1 MKRII
6 RLTSCTKAANEN
18 EMTKKRVGQGLL
30 KLALF
35 LVMLFAIGSS
45 SVSAQ
50 QAKGS
55 DEALFAAKMDKA
67 KWKKSGLGFTY
78 PSFFVAREVYDD
90 DIPALYY
97 TYSWRKV
104 MLGYCS
110 LGAWAV
116 VDDNFPNE
124 GQQLIDKVKMKKI
137 TYKPRGKGV
146 FSGLTNDGRI
156 FYLKCK
162 PTEGGMVTHLEVL
175 ALIYPK
181 SYQKGADVLIKQIA
195 NW

>member
-30 KLALF
+30 RLALF
-35 LVMLFAIGSS
+35 FVMLFAMGSS

-50 QAKGS
+50 QPNGS
-55 DEALFAAKMDKA
+55 DEAQFAAKMDKA

-78 PSFFVAREVYDD
+78 PSCFVAREVYDD

-97 TYSWRKV
+97 TYRWRKV

-195 NW
+195 SW

>member
-1 MKRII
+1 MKQII

-30 KLALF
+30 RLALF
-35 LVMLFAIGSS
+35 FVMLFAMGSS

-50 QAKGS
+50 QPNGS
-55 DEALFAAKMDKA
+55 DEAQFAAKMDKV

-124 GQQLIDKVKMKKI
+124 GQQLINKVKMKKI
-137 TYKPRGKGV
+137 TYYPRGKGV
-146 FSGLTNDGRI
+146 FSGFTNDGRI
-156 FYLKCK
+156 FYAKCK

-195 NW
+195 SW

>member
-1 MKRII
+1 
-6 RLTSCTKAANEN
+6 
-18 EMTKKRVGQGLL
+18 MTKKRVGQGLIR
-30 KLALF
+30 LALF
-35 LVMLFAIGSS
+35 FVMLFAMGSS

-50 QAKGS
+50 QPNGS
-55 DEALFAAKMDKA
+55 DEAQFAAKMEKA
-67 KWKKSGLGFTY
+67 KWSKSGLGFNY
-78 PSFFVAREVYDD
+78 PSFFVAREVFDD
-90 DIPALYY
+90 DIPTLYY

-181 SYQKGADVLIKQIA
+181 SYQKSVDVLIKQIA
-195 NW
+195 SW

>member
-1 MKRII
+1 MKQII

-35 LVMLFAIGSS
+35 FVMLFAMGSS
-45 SVSAQ
+45 SASAQ
-50 QAKGS
+50 QTKGS
-55 DEALFAAKMDKA
+55 DETLFAAKMEKT

-181 SYQKGADVLIKQIA
+181 SYQKGADVLIKKIA

>member
-1 MKRII
+1 
-6 RLTSCTKAANEN
+6 
-18 EMTKKRVGQGLL
+18 MTKKRVGQGLL

-35 LVMLFAIGSS
+35 FVMLFAMGSS
-45 SVSAQ
+45 SVLAQ

-55 DEALFAAKMDKA
+55 DEAQFAAKMEKT
-67 KWKKSGLGFTY
+67 KWKKSGLGFNY
-78 PSFFVAREVYDD
+78 PSFFVPREVYDD

-124 GQQLIDKVKMKKI
+124 GQQLINKVKMKKI
-137 TYKPRGKGV
+137 TYYPRGKGV
-146 FSGLTNDGRI
+146 FSGFTNDGRI
-156 FYLKCK
+156 FYAKCK

-181 SYQKGADVLIKQIA
+181 SYQKSVDVLIKQIA

>member
-35 LVMLFAIGSS
+35 FVMLFAMGSS

-50 QAKGS
+50 QPNGS
-55 DEALFAAKMDKA
+55 DEAQFAAKMDKA

-78 PSFFVAREVYDD
+78 PSFFVAREVFDD
-90 DIPALYY
+90 DIPTLYN

-104 MLGYCS
+104 MLGYCL

-124 GQQLIDKVKMKKI
+124 GQQLIDKVKIKKI

-181 SYQKGADVLIKQIA
+181 SYQKSVDVLIKQIA
-195 NW
+195 SW

>member
-35 LVMLFAIGSS
+35 FVMLFAIGSS
-45 SVSAQ
+45 SVLAQ

-55 DEALFAAKMDKA
+55 DEAQFAAKMDKA

-124 GQQLIDKVKMKKI
+124 GQQLIDKVKIKKI

>member
-1 MKRII
+1 MKQII

-35 LVMLFAIGSS
+35 FVMLFAMGSS

-50 QAKGS
+50 QPNGS
-55 DEALFAAKMDKA
+55 DEAQFAAKMDKA

-78 PSFFVAREVYDD
+78 PNFFVAREVFDD
-90 DIPALYY
+90 DIPTLYN

-124 GQQLIDKVKMKKI
+124 GQQLINKVKMKKI
-137 TYKPRGKGV
+137 TYYPRGKGV
-146 FSGLTNDGRI
+146 FSGFTNDGRI
-156 FYLKCK
+156 FDAKCK

-181 SYQKGADVLIKQIA
+181 SYQKSVDVLIKQIA
-195 NW
+195 SW

>member
-35 LVMLFAIGSS
+35 FVMLFAIGSS

-55 DEALFAAKMDKA
+55 DEAQFAAKMDKA

-78 PSFFVAREVYDD
+78 PSFFVAREVFDD

-124 GQQLIDKVKMKKI
+124 GQQLINKVKMKKI
-137 TYKPRGKGV
+137 TYYPRGKGV
-146 FSGLTNDGRI
+146 FSGFTNDGRI
-156 FYLKCK
+156 FYAKCK

-181 SYQKGADVLIKQIA
+181 SYQKSVDVLIKQIA

>member
-30 KLALF
+30 RLALF
-35 LVMLFAIGSS
+35 FVMLFAMGSS

-50 QAKGS
+50 QPNGS
-55 DEALFAAKMDKA
+55 DETLFAAKMDKA
-67 KWKKSGLGFTY
+67 KWKKSGLGFNY

-90 DIPALYY
+90 DIPTLYY

-124 GQQLIDKVKMKKI
+124 GQQLINKVKIKKI

-181 SYQKGADVLIKQIA
+181 SYQKSVDVLIKQIA

>member
-18 EMTKKRVGQGLL
+18 EMTRKRVGQGLL

-35 LVMLFAIGSS
+35 FVMLFAMGSS
-45 SVSAQ
+45 SASAQ

>member
-35 LVMLFAIGSS
+35 FVMFFVAGSFS
-45 SVSAQ
+45 ALAQ

-55 DEALFAAKMDKA
+55 DEAQFAAKMEKA

-78 PSFFVAREVYDD
+78 PSFFVAREVFDD
-90 DIPALYY
+90 DIPTLYN

>member
-18 EMTKKRVGQGLL
+18 EMTKKRVGQDLL

-35 LVMLFAIGSS
+35 FVMFFVAGSFS
-45 SVSAQ
+45 ASAQ
-50 QAKGS
+50 QPNGS

-124 GQQLIDKVKMKKI
+124 GQQLINKVKMKKI
-137 TYKPRGKGV
+137 TYYPRGKGV
-146 FSGLTNDGRI
+146 FSGFTNDGRI
-156 FYLKCK
+156 FYAKCK

>member
-30 KLALF
+30 RLALF
-35 LVMLFAIGSS
+35 FVMLFAMGSS

-50 QAKGS
+50 QPNGS
-55 DEALFAAKMDKA
+55 DEAQFAAKMDKA

-78 PSFFVAREVYDD
+78 PNFFVAREVFDD
-90 DIPALYY
+90 DIPTLYN

-124 GQQLIDKVKMKKI
+124 GQQLINKVKMKKI
-137 TYKPRGKGV
+137 TYYPRGKGV
-146 FSGLTNDGRI
+146 FSGFTNDGRI
-156 FYLKCK
+156 FYAKCK

-181 SYQKGADVLIKQIA
+181 SYQKSVDVLIKQIA
-195 NW
+195 SW

>member
-1 MKRII
+1 MKQII

-35 LVMLFAIGSS
+35 FVMLFAMGSS

-50 QAKGS
+50 QPNGS
-55 DEALFAAKMDKA
+55 DEAQFAAKMDKA

-78 PSFFVAREVYDD
+78 PNFFVAREVFDD
-90 DIPALYY
+90 DIPTLYN

-124 GQQLIDKVKMKKI
+124 GQQLINKVKMKKI
-137 TYKPRGKGV
+137 TYYPRGKGV
-146 FSGLTNDGRI
+146 FSGFTNDGRI
-156 FYLKCK
+156 FYAKCK

-181 SYQKGADVLIKQIA
+181 SYQKSVDVLIKQIA
-195 NW
+195 SW

>member
-35 LVMLFAIGSS
+35 FVMLFAMGSS
-45 SVSAQ
+45 SASAQ
-50 QAKGS
+50 QTKGS
-55 DEALFAAKMDKA
+55 DETLFAAKMEKT

-181 SYQKGADVLIKQIA
+181 SYQKSVDVLIKQIA

>member
-30 KLALF
+30 RLALF
-35 LVMLFAIGSS
+35 FVMLFAMGSS

-55 DEALFAAKMDKA
+55 DEAQFAAKMDKA

-104 MLGYCS
+104 LLGYCS

>member
-1 MKRII
+1 MKQII

-35 LVMLFAIGSS
+35 FVMLFAMGSS

-50 QAKGS
+50 QPNGS
-55 DEALFAAKMDKA
+55 DEAQFAAKMDKA

-78 PSFFVAREVYDD
+78 PNFFVAREVFDD
-90 DIPALYY
+90 DIPTLYN

-116 VDDNFPNE
+116 VDDNFPSE
-124 GQQLIDKVKMKKI
+124 GQQLINKVKMKKI
-137 TYKPRGKGV
+137 TYYPRGKGV
-146 FSGLTNDGRI
+146 FSGFTNDGRI
-156 FYLKCK
+156 FYAKCK

-181 SYQKGADVLIKQIA
+181 SYQKSVDVLIKQIA
-195 NW
+195 SW

>member
-1 MKRII
+1 MKHII

-35 LVMLFAIGSS
+35 FVMLFAMGSS

-50 QAKGS
+50 QPNGS
-55 DEALFAAKMDKA
+55 DEAQFAAKMDKA

-78 PSFFVAREVYDD
+78 PNFFVAREVFDD
-90 DIPALYY
+90 DIPTLYN

-124 GQQLIDKVKMKKI
+124 GQQLINKVKMKKI
-137 TYKPRGKGV
+137 TYYPRGKGV
-146 FSGLTNDGRI
+146 FSGFTNDGRI
-156 FYLKCK
+156 FYAKCK

-181 SYQKGADVLIKQIA
+181 SYQKSVDVLIKQIA
-195 NW
+195 SW

>member
-35 LVMLFAIGSS
+35 FVMFFVAGSFS
-45 SVSAQ
+45 ASAQ

-55 DEALFAAKMDKA
+55 DEAQFAAKMDKA

-78 PSFFVAREVYDD
+78 PSFFVAREVFDE
-90 DIPALYY
+90 DIPTLYN

-124 GQQLIDKVKMKKI
+124 GQQLINKVKMKKI
-137 TYKPRGKGV
+137 TYYPRGKGV
-146 FSGLTNDGRI
+146 FSGFTNDGRI
-156 FYLKCK
+156 FYAKCK

-181 SYQKGADVLIKQIA
+181 SYQKSVDVLIKQIA
-195 NW
+195 SW

>member
-35 LVMLFAIGSS
+35 FVMLFAMGSS

-50 QAKGS
+50 QPNGS
-55 DEALFAAKMDKA
+55 DEAQFAAKMDKA

-78 PSFFVAREVYDD
+78 PSFFVAREVFDD
-90 DIPALYY
+90 DIPTLYN

-116 VDDNFPNE
+116 IDDNFPNE
-124 GQQLIDKVKMKKI
+124 GQQLINKVKMKKI
-137 TYKPRGKGV
+137 TYYPRGKGV
-146 FSGLTNDGRI
+146 FSGFTNDGRI
-156 FYLKCK
+156 FYAKCK

-181 SYQKGADVLIKQIA
+181 SYQKSVDVLIKQIA
-195 NW
+195 SW

>member
-18 EMTKKRVGQGLL
+18 EMTKKKVGQGLL
-30 KLALF
+30 RLALF
-35 LVMLFAIGSS
+35 FVMLFAMGSS

-50 QAKGS
+50 QPNGS
-55 DEALFAAKMDKA
+55 DEAQFAAKMDKA

-78 PSFFVAREVYDD
+78 PSFFVAREVFDD

-137 TYKPRGKGV
+137 TYYPRGKGV
-146 FSGLTNDGRI
+146 FSGFTNDGRI
-156 FYLKCK
+156 FYAKCK

-195 NW
+195 SW

>member
-1 MKRII
+1 MKQII

-35 LVMLFAIGSS
+35 FVMFFVAGSS
-45 SVSAQ
+45 ETSAQ
-50 QAKGS
+50 QTNGS
-55 DEALFAAKMDKA
+55 DEAQFAAKMEKA

-78 PSFFVAREVYDD
+78 PNFFVAREVFDD
-90 DIPALYY
+90 DIPTLYN
-97 TYSWRKV
+97 TYCWRKV

>member
-146 FSGLTNDGRI
+146 LSGLTNDGRI

>member
-18 EMTKKRVGQGLL
+18 EMTKKKVGQGLL
-30 KLALF
+30 RLALF
-35 LVMLFAIGSS
+35 FVMLFAMGSS

-50 QAKGS
+50 QPNGS
-55 DEALFAAKMDKA
+55 DEAQFAAKMDKA

-78 PSFFVAREVYDD
+78 PSFFVAREVFDD
-90 DIPALYY
+90 DIPTLYN

-124 GQQLIDKVKMKKI
+124 GQQLINKVKMKKI
-137 TYKPRGKGV
+137 TYYPRGKGV
-146 FSGLTNDGRI
+146 FSGFTNDGRI
-156 FYLKCK
+156 FYAKCK

-181 SYQKGADVLIKQIA
+181 SYQKSVDVLIKQIA
-195 NW
+195 SW

>member
-35 LVMLFAIGSS
+35 FVMLFAIGSS
-45 SVSAQ
+45 SVLAQ

-55 DEALFAAKMDKA
+55 DEAQFAAKMDKA

>member
-35 LVMLFAIGSS
+35 FVMLFAMGSS

-50 QAKGS
+50 QPNGS

-90 DIPALYY
+90 DIPTLYY

-124 GQQLIDKVKMKKI
+124 GQQLINKVKMKKI

>member
-1 MKRII
+1 MKQNI

-30 KLALF
+30 KLALLF
-35 LVMLFAIGSS
+35 VMLFVAGSS
-45 SVSAQ
+45 EALAQ
-50 QAKGS
+50 QPNGS
-55 DEALFAAKMDKA
+55 DEAQFAAKMDKA

-78 PSFFVAREVYDD
+78 PSFFVAREVFDD
-90 DIPALYY
+90 DIPTLYN

-124 GQQLIDKVKMKKI
+124 GQQLINKVKMKKI
-137 TYKPRGKGV
+137 TYYPRGKGV
-146 FSGLTNDGRI
+146 FSGFTNDGRI
-156 FYLKCK
+156 FYAKCK

-181 SYQKGADVLIKQIA
+181 SYQKSVDVLIKQIA
-195 NW
+195 SW

>member
-18 EMTKKRVGQGLL
+18 EMMKKRVGQGLL
-30 KLALF
+30 RLALF
-35 LVMLFAIGSS
+35 FVMLFAMGSS

-50 QAKGS
+50 QPNGS
-55 DEALFAAKMDKA
+55 DEAQFAAKMDKA

-78 PSFFVAREVYDD
+78 PSFFVAREVFDD

-104 MLGYCS
+104 LLGYCS

-124 GQQLIDKVKMKKI
+124 GQQLINKVKMKKI

-162 PTEGGMVTHLEVL
+162 PTEGGVVTHLEVL

-195 NW
+195 SW

>member
-30 KLALF
+30 RLALF
-35 LVMLFAIGSS
+35 FVIFFVAGSFS
-45 SVSAQ
+45 ASAQ

-55 DEALFAAKMDKA
+55 DEAQFAAKMEKT

-97 TYSWRKV
+97 TFSWRKV
-104 MLGYCS
+104 MLGYCL

-116 VDDNFPNE
+116 IDDNFPNE
-124 GQQLIDKVKMKKI
+124 GQQLINKVKMKKI
-137 TYKPRGKGV
+137 TYYPRGKGV

-156 FYLKCK
+156 FYAKCK

-181 SYQKGADVLIKQIA
+181 SYQKSVDVLIKQIA

>member
-18 EMTKKRVGQGLL
+18 EMTKKRVVQGLL

-35 LVMLFAIGSS
+35 FVMFFVAGSFS
-45 SVSAQ
+45 ASAQ

-78 PSFFVAREVYDD
+78 PNFFVAREVYDD
-90 DIPALYY
+90 DIPTLYY

-124 GQQLIDKVKMKKI
+124 GQQLINKVKIKKI

-181 SYQKGADVLIKQIA
+181 SYQKSVDVLIKQIA

>member
-1 MKRII
+1 MKQII

-18 EMTKKRVGQGLL
+18 EMTKKRVVQGLL

-35 LVMLFAIGSS
+35 FVMFFVAGSFS
-45 SVSAQ
+45 ASAQ

-55 DEALFAAKMDKA
+55 DETQFAAKMDKA

-124 GQQLIDKVKMKKI
+124 GQQLINKVKIKKI
-137 TYKPRGKGV
+137 TYYPRGKGV
-146 FSGLTNDGRI
+146 FSGFTNDGRI
-156 FYLKCK
+156 FYAKCK

>member
-1 MKRII
+1 MKQNI
-6 RLTSCTKAANEN
+6 RLTSCTKAANDSELA
-18 EMTKKRVGQGLL
+18 KKRVGQGLL

-35 LVMLFAIGSS
+35 FVMLFVAGSF
-45 SVSAQ
+45 SASAPQ
-50 QAKGS
+50 YNGS
-55 DEALFAAKMDKA
+55 DVAQFAAKMDKA

-78 PSFFVAREVYDD
+78 PSFFVAREVFDD
-90 DIPALYY
+90 DIPTLYN

-104 MLGYCS
+104 MLGYCL

-116 VDDNFPNE
+116 IDDNFPNE
-124 GQQLIDKVKMKKI
+124 GQQLINKVKMKKI
-137 TYKPRGKGV
+137 TYYPRGKGV
-146 FSGLTNDGRI
+146 FSGFTNDGRI
-156 FYLKCK
+156 FYAKCK

-181 SYQKGADVLIKQIA
+181 SYQKSVDVLIKQIA

>member
-1 MKRII
+1 MKQII

-35 LVMLFAIGSS
+35 FVMLFVIGSS
-45 SVSAQ
+45 GASAQ
-50 QAKGS
+50 QTKGS
-55 DEALFAAKMDKA
+55 DETLFAAKMDKV

>member
-35 LVMLFAIGSS
+35 FVMLFAMGSS
-45 SVSAQ
+45 SASAQ
-50 QAKGS
+50 QPNGS
-55 DEALFAAKMDKA
+55 DVAQFSAKMDKA

-90 DIPALYY
+90 DIPTLYY

-124 GQQLIDKVKMKKI
+124 GQQLINKVKMKKI
-137 TYKPRGKGV
+137 TYYPRGKGV
-146 FSGLTNDGRI
+146 FSGFTNDGRI
-156 FYLKCK
+156 FYAKCK

-181 SYQKGADVLIKQIA
+181 SYQKSVDVLIKQIA
-195 NW
+195 SW

>member
-18 EMTKKRVGQGLL
+18 EMTKKKVGQGLL

-35 LVMLFAIGSS
+35 FVMLFAMGSS
-45 SVSAQ
+45 SASAQ
-50 QAKGS
+50 QTKGS
-55 DEALFAAKMDKA
+55 DETLFAAKMEKT

-181 SYQKGADVLIKQIA
+181 SYQKSVDVLIKQIA
-195 NW
+195 SW

>member
-1 MKRII
+1 
-6 RLTSCTKAANEN
+6 
-18 EMTKKRVGQGLL
+18 MTKKRVGQALL
-30 KLALF
+30 RLALF
-35 LVMLFAIGSS
+35 FVIFFVAGSFS
-45 SVSAQ
+45 ASAQ

-55 DEALFAAKMDKA
+55 DEAQFAAKMDKA

-78 PSFFVAREVYDD
+78 PNFFVAREVYDD
-90 DIPALYY
+90 DIPTLYY

-104 MLGYCS
+104 MLGYCL

-116 VDDNFPNE
+116 IDDNFPNE
-124 GQQLIDKVKMKKI
+124 GQQLINKVKMKKI

>member
-1 MKRII
+1 MKQII

-18 EMTKKRVGQGLL
+18 EMTKTRVGQGLL

-35 LVMLFAIGSS
+35 FVMLFAMGSS

-50 QAKGS
+50 QPNGS
-55 DEALFAAKMDKA
+55 DEAQFAAKMDKA

-78 PSFFVAREVYDD
+78 PNFFVAREVFDD
-90 DIPALYY
+90 DIPTLYN

-124 GQQLIDKVKMKKI
+124 GQQLINKVKMKKI
-137 TYKPRGKGV
+137 TYYPRGKGV
-146 FSGLTNDGRI
+146 FSGFTNDGRI
-156 FYLKCK
+156 FYAKCK

-181 SYQKGADVLIKQIA
+181 SYQKSVDVLIKQIA
-195 NW
+195 SW

>member
-1 MKRII
+1 MKQII

-35 LVMLFAIGSS
+35 FVMLFAMGSS

-50 QAKGS
+50 HPNGS
-55 DEALFAAKMDKA
+55 DEAQFAAKMDKA

-78 PSFFVAREVYDD
+78 PNFFVAREVFDD
-90 DIPALYY
+90 DIPTLYN

-104 MLGYCS
+104 MLGSCS

-137 TYKPRGKGV
+137 TYYPRGKGV
-146 FSGLTNDGRI
+146 FSGFTNDGRI
-156 FYLKCK
+156 FYAKCK

-181 SYQKGADVLIKQIA
+181 SYQKSVDVLIKQIA
-195 NW
+195 SW